1 MRTHANKRKFCSD
14 IESRF
19 PWYEVKMVLCLRF
32 FFRFLEDPGGSG
44 GDAEP
49 GGIAFPGEEP
59 SSAAAAAAAEG
70 GIIEL
75 WLLLLPPPPPPL
87 LAVPVGSDLHSDRL
101 YMYPTKKAFRCK
113 FCQCSFGNLTLHQLS
128 KSDKK
133 LQAFIIMPTMIS
145 L

>member
-1 MRTHANKRKFCSD
+1 
-14 IESRF
+14 
-19 PWYEVKMVLCLRF
+19 MVLCLRF

-75 WLLLLPPPPPPL
+75 WLLLPPPPPPVPL

-101 YMYPTKKAFRCK
+101 YMYPTRKARK
-113 FCQCSFGNLTLHQLS
+113 FSRYQCSFGNC
-128 KSDKK
+128 
-133 LQAFIIMPTMIS
+133 
-145 L
+145 